1 MNTKFL
7 SAKATV
13 IMLLSLVSVCL
24 PALSCGAGL
33 LSPKNSHLKT
43 PNIKSHDVRVT
54 IENGYAIT
62 EIDQVFFNPNIEDI
76 EATYTFP
83 IPEKAS
89 VGEFT
94 YWINDQPITGEVV
107 EAAKARQIYETEKS
121 LGNETAL
128 VEQNSYLAFETTVY
142 PVRAQQDVRTR
153 LVYIQP
159 VHLDSAVGRYVY
171 PLEEGGTDEMQEAF
185 WHFNSVVDERFSF
198 HLTLRS
204 GFPLQDLRL
213 PQHPNAT
220 INKISAQEWEVKLG
234 SSESNA
240 PQFAEEGS
248 EYESTASQPHSSFNL
263 DQDIVL
269 YWRLIPELPGSVDL
283 VTYKDPSSSQGT
295 FMLTLTPGAD
305 LEPIEQGRD
314 WIFVLDFSGSMSSKY
329 ATLIHGMERA
339 MGKLHPND
347 RFRIVL
353 FNQSAWEVT
362 RGFVSV
368 NSENVKAY
376 GDKLLRQDPTG
387 GTNLYAGLEKGIR
400 ALDSDRPSGMILI
413 TDGVANV
420 GTTEKKKFLE
430 LIKDTDV
437 RLYTMI
443 MGNGANRPLLEGM
456 TRVSDGFAM
465 NISNGD
471 DVYGKVLLA
480 AGKLSHLALRDIQ
493 LEIDGVKTSD
503 VTPGNINSLYHG
515 QQLIVLG
522 KYYADSN
529 GVQPAELQ
537 LTGKIGDRKVNY
549 DARLNFPGSDLSHPE
564 LERLWAYATI
574 EHLQGE
580 MDYLGENPDTKQALV
595 DVAIDN
601 SLVTNHTSMVIV
613 RDDRFKEYNLE
624 RRNQERVAKE
634 RNARDERANQPVSN
648 NQQQAGNGFSQPRAY
663 PSNGGSGGGSMSIEF
678 LILLLPLLLGLKR
691 GRNDA

>member
-1 MNTKFL
+1 MNATTL
-7 SAKATV
+7 SAKASL
-13 IMLLSLVSVCL
+13 IMLFSLVSVCI
-24 PALSCGAGL
+24 PALSYGAGL
-33 LSPKNSHLKT
+33 LSPRNSLLKT
-43 PNIKSHDVRVT
+43 PDIQSHDVRVT

-62 EIDQVFFNPNIEDI
+62 EIDQVFFNPNAEDI
-76 EATYTFP
+76 EAIYTFP

-107 EAAKARQIYETEKS
+107 EAAQARKIYETEKS

-128 VEQNSYLAFETTVY
+128 VEQKTYRAFETTVY
-142 PVRAQQDVRTR
+142 PVRAQQEVRTR

-159 VHLDSAVGRYVY
+159 THLDSAVGRYVY
-171 PLEEGGTDEMQEAF
+171 PLEKGGTDQMQESF
-185 WHFNSVVDERFSF
+185 WHFNSTVDERFSF

-204 GFPLQDLRL
+204 GYPLQDLRL
-213 PQHPNAT
+213 PQHPNAI
-220 INKISAQEWEVKLG
+220 INRINAQEWEVQLG
-234 SSESNA
+234 TPNADHANSVEENSEQ
-240 PQFAEEGS
+240 PPII
-248 EYESTASQPHSSFNL
+248 SQRSVFNL

-269 YWRLIPELPGSVDL
+269 YWRLVPDLPGSVDL
-283 VTYKDPSSSQGT
+283 VAYKDPASSQGT

-305 LEPIEQGRD
+305 LEPIRQGRD

-329 ATLIHGMERA
+329 ATLVHGMERA
-339 MGKLHPND
+339 MGKLHPDD

-368 NSENVKAY
+368 THENVRSY
-376 GDKLLRQDPTG
+376 SEKLLRQNPG
-387 GTNLYAGLEKGIR
+387 GSTNLYAGLETGIN
-400 ALDSDRPSGMILI
+400 ALDSDRPSGLILI

-420 GTTEKKKFLE
+420 GVTEKEKFLE
-430 LIKDTDV
+430 LVKDTDV

-456 TRVSDGFAM
+456 TKVSEGFAM

-480 AGKLSHLALRDIQ
+480 AGKLCHLALRDIQ
-493 LEIDGVKTSD
+493 LGIQGVRTSNI
-503 VTPGNINSLYHG
+503 TPSKINSLYHG
-515 QQLIVLG
+515 QQLTVMG

-529 GVQPAELQ
+529 GLQPAEMQ
-537 LTGKIGDRKVNY
+537 LTGKIGDREVIY
-549 DARLNFPGSDLSHPE
+549 DARLSFPGSDLSHPE

-574 EHLQGE
+574 EHLQAE
-580 MDYLGENPDTKQALV
+580 MDYLGESSDRKQALI

-601 SLVTNHTSMVIV
+601 SLVTNHTSMIIV
-613 RDDRFKEYNLE
+613 RDDRFQDYNLE
-624 RRNQERVAKE
+624 RRNQSRAAKE
-634 RNARDERANQPVSN
+634 REARNERADQPVSN
-648 NQQQAGNGFSQPRAY
+648 NQQQTGNGFSQPRAY
-663 PSNGGSGGGSMSIEF
+663 PTNGGNSGGGSMSIEF
-678 LILLLPLLLGLKR
+678 LVLLLPLLMGLKR
-691 GRNDA
+691 GRKNA